1 MQSFSEDNRSVPLD
15 CLFVGMAG
23 NGVRVNNK
31 GGATCKNTEQVF

>member
-1 MQSFSEDNRSVPLD
+1 MRSFSEENWSVPFSSMD

-31 GGATCKNTEQVF
+31 GGAM